1 MDSTCWARI
10 FALTAQTA
18 LVVVDVCQVVLDD
31 DGIKL
36 AYFLALA
43 TTDTSVGTCLAC
55 HSTLVFVDA
64 HHYHATALRT
74 FLAQLNDVAW
84 TCANALAAA
93 GTFLVIH
100 LWQTCH
106 RVHVDSIE
114 LAGCHT
120 VATTQTAKR
129 TL

>member
-1 MDSTCWARI
+1 MDSTCWACVL
-10 FALTAQTA
+10 ALAAETA
-18 LVVVDVCQVVLDD
+18 LVVVDVCQVVLNGDC
-31 DGIKL
+31 IEL
-36 AYFLALA
+36 THFLALA
-43 TTDTSVGTCLAC
+43 TTDTSIGTCLAGY
-55 HSTLVFVDA
+55 SALVFVDA

-106 RVHVDSIE
+106 RVHVDSVE
-114 LAGCHT
+114 FASCYT
-120 VATTQTAKR
+120 VTTTQASER
-129 TL
+129 TS